1 MKSGHPVSNEE
12 ERVEHISK
20 RNVEEK
26 IWIKEDWNRK
36 ITRGGSWFVLFVW
49 SSYVFKTSGPCDGNR
64 KNGKCIQVILMGKLI

>member
-36 ITRGGSWFVLFVW
+36 NYTKRFMVCFVRV
-49 SSYVFKTSGPCDGNR
+49 VFL
-64 KNGKCIQVILMGKLI
+64 CI